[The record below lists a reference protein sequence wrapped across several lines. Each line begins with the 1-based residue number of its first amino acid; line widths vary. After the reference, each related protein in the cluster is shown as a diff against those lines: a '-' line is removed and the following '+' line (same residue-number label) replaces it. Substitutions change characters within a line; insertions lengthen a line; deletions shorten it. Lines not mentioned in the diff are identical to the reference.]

1 MKLLRKTG
9 KFYTDII
16 ISNIGIFI
24 FIGILSSV
32 FQSRGWIPNEEM
44 YAVSQLTY
52 KYLLPSLLAYE
63 AGKRSSGSS
72 GGGTLGLMTAVGV
85 LAGENDGGI
94 LGALLLGT
102 LAGIL
107 WKKEERIFERNVSPG
122 FQMLARNLGLAFTGL
137 AAAFVGYGL
146 FGPALSCVRDVLYTG
161 VDCLTGR
168 GLTVFL
174 CVIVEPAK
182 VFFLNN
188 IVNHGILIPLG
199 MNQVQ
204 ESGESVLFLL
214 EANPGPGLGVL
225 LALLW
230 AGKRKRGEYLAAAVA
245 ETAGGLHEVYFP
257 YVLSDLRLLFPL
269 IAGGAAGTVC
279 FGVWNAGVQGAV
291 SPGSVFLILLLSGRE
306 NMAGVAGGILPSAA
320 VSFAISL
327 LILKKRSPEAKDTL
341 LEEKRKVM
349 EPEKTELK
357 KTEPIQKIVFVCD
370 AGVGSSAMGAAI
382 LRRLLRQRGTGEIT
396 VEACASD
403 MLPDETDLIVCQ
415 KEIRRLLPYGIPEE
429 KFYLVESFVDPAEYD
444 KLVSLVSG
452 ETFCNTIIPEQRRTE
467 EK

>member
-415 KEIRRLLPYGIPEE
+415 KEIRRLLPDGIPEE

>member
-24 FIGILSSV
+24 FVGILSSV

-72 GGGTLGLMTAVGV
+72 GGGTLGLMTAAGV

-107 WKKEERIFERNVSPG
+107 WKKEERIFERNASPG

-137 AAAFVGYGL
+137 AAAFVGYAL
-146 FGPALSCVRDVLYTG
+146 FGPALSCVKDVLYTG

-306 NMAGVAGGILPSAA
+306 NMAGVAGGILLSAA

-341 LEEKRKVM
+341 PEEKRKVM
-349 EPEKTELK
+349 EPE

-415 KEIRRLLPYGIPEE
+415 KEIRRLLPDGIPEE

-444 KLVSLVSG
+444 NLVSLVSG
-452 ETFCNTIIPEQRRTE
+452 ELFETR
-467 EK
+467 

>member
-72 GGGTLGLMTAVGV
+72 GGGTLGLMTAAGV

-146 FGPALSCVRDVLYTG
+146 FGPALSCVKDVLYTG

-306 NMAGVAGGILPSAA
+306 NMAGVAGGILLSAA

-415 KEIRRLLPYGIPEE
+415 KEIRRLLPDGIPEE

-444 KLVSLVSG
+444 NLVSLVSG
-452 ETFCNTIIPEQRRTE
+452 ELFETR
-467 EK
+467 

>member
-24 FIGILSSV
+24 FVGILSSV

-72 GGGTLGLMTAVGV
+72 GGGTLGLMTAAGV

-137 AAAFVGYGL
+137 AAAFVGYAL
-146 FGPALSCVRDVLYTG
+146 LGPALSCVRDVLYTG

-306 NMAGVAGGILPSAA
+306 NMAGVAGGILLSAA

-341 LEEKRKVM
+341 PEEKRKVM
-349 EPEKTELK
+349 EPE

-415 KEIRRLLPYGIPEE
+415 KEIRRLLPDGIPEE

-444 KLVSLVSG
+444 NLVSLVSG
-452 ETFCNTIIPEQRRTE
+452 ELFETR
-467 EK
+467 